1 MFQFCFKQSFISE
14 SLQVYAQE
22 QTLNCC
28 VVGKFV
34 DMKRNTLRFLRVDTK
49 LLIGLKRTVIK

>member
-34 DMKRNTLRFLRVDTK
+34 DMKRNTLRFLRVDT
-49 LLIGLKRTVIK
+49 LNCL

>member
-22 QTLNCC
+22 QTLNSC
-28 VVGKFV
+28 VLEKFV
-34 DMKRNTLRFLRVDTK
+34 DMKRNTLRFLRVDT
-49 LLIGLKRTVIK
+49 LNCL